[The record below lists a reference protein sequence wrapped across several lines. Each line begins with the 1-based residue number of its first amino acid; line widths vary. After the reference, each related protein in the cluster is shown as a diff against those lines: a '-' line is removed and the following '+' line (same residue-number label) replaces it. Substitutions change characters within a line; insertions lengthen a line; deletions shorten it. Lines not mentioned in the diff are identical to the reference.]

1 MGLASNDYIDV
12 LWKLVRSMD
21 NDEEATWGMVKM
33 GLNMESVDIN
43 ARKQEDWMKSVNTLR
58 LALREEGK
66 MTRAG
71 RADSTESER
80 KADMVSLSD
89 SVTTLESEDQVLC
102 PILLRQLPYPMK
114 LMLVFRL
121 INHTSCMS

>member
-21 NDEEATWGMVKM
+21 SNEEATWPMVKM
-33 GLNMESVDIN
+33 GLNMENVDIN

-66 MTRAG
+66 MTRAS
-71 RADSTESER
+71 RSDSTESER

-89 SVTTLESEDQVLC
+89 SVTTLESGTRYFVLFFSGSY
-102 PILLRQLPYPMK
+102 PIP
-114 LMLVFRL
+114 
-121 INHTSCMS
+121 